1 MSDKKPNR
9 LKRLADLRKEQNV
22 TQTEL
27 GKHCG
32 YSHSAVVKWENGQ
45 CEPSLEALVKI
56 ADYFNVTLDFLLGR
70 IEPPPLTKAQ
80 KQLLD
85 KVQTLSEEQ
94 VTLLLSVINSLK

>member
-9 LKRLADLRKEQNV
+9 LKRLSDLRKEQNV

-56 ADYFNVTLDFLLGR
+56 ADYFNVTLDYLLGR
-70 IEPPPLTKAQ
+70 TEPAPLTEAQ
-80 KQLLD
+80 KKLFD
-85 KVQTLSEEQ
+85 KIQSLTVEQVQTL
-94 VTLLLSVINSLK
+94 LLVANQLK